1 MFDWLYWIFGKIL
14 FGIDWAI
21 FHVFG
26 IHNIGL
32 CVIFFTIIVYLLM
45 YPLNSKQQK
54 SSRLMSKINPE
65 LQEIQKK
72 YKNKRDQASQMKMNE
87 ETQALY
93 AKYGISPFG
102 GCLPL
107 LISFPIMIC
116 LYRVI
121 YSMGDY
127 FALMVNEKIYEA
139 KTVILATGVEFSK
152 PLKGELE
159 YLGKGVGYCATCDA
173 PLYKG
178 KTVCIISSNLEGEGE
193 ANYVS
198 ELAEKV
204 YYIPLYKNEYKL
216 NSNIELVKDRP
227 IEVCGDIKVNKLI
240 LKTREIETDGVF
252 LLKDAI
258 SPSQLVPGL
267 EESEGHI
274 KVDRSMRTNLKG
286 LFACGDCVGK
296 PYQYIKAAG
305 EGNIAALSAVE
316 YLNNY

>member
-1 MFDWLYWIFGKIL
+1 MSHRYDIAIVGSGPAGLSAALNAKIRNKSFIL
-14 FGIDWAI
+14 FGSKFLSSKIQRAPKI
-21 FHVFG
+21 
-26 IHNIGL
+26 NN
-32 CVIFFTIIVYLLM
+32 YLGF
-45 YPLNSKQQK
+45 PK
-54 SSRLMSKINPE
+54 SSGEELGKAFLNHIENMDIEITEERIN
-65 LQEIQKK
+65 
-72 YKNKRDQASQMKMNE
+72 N
-87 ETQALY
+87 
-93 AKYGISPFG
+93 
-102 GCLPL
+102 
-107 LISFPIMIC
+107 
-116 LYRVI
+116 I

-240 LKTREIETDGVF
+240 LKDREIETDGVF

-267 EESEGHI
+267 EENEGHI